1 MTFSYSGNPGA
12 SDLDRI
18 RFLIQDTDS
27 SDALFSNEE
36 LTYLNG
42 AYGDAYSAAIA
53 AVTTLIAKGSRV
65 QEESKTVGDLSLSI
79 RSGARVAQWEALLR
93 HLKAERFRLNPAAP
107 VINTNAIVPTVER
120 VEEDEST
127 DFVIGQMDNRT

>member
-1 MTFSYSGNPGA
+1 M
-12 SDLDRI
+12 
-18 RFLIQDTDS
+18 
-27 SDALFSNEE
+27 FSNEE
-36 LTYLNG
+36 LTYLFNS
-42 AYGDAYSAAIA
+42 YGDAYSAAIA

-65 QEESKTVGDLSLSI
+65 QEESKTVGDLSLSVK
-79 RSGARVAQWEALLR
+79 SGALVTQWETLLKY
-93 HLKAERFRLNPAAP
+93 LKAERFRLAPAAP